1 MGEWST
7 RARTKP
13 CSPRVPRSART
24 RTSVASSE
32 RAPASSPRPAG
43 QPKTDEGHGAP
54 LKFARIH
61 FCFLTPSV
69 RGVNYKCSWGKLNA
83 TPRFTP
89 IYQQQVWRGRAG
101 IGGARR
107 RRQGQCMA
115 DGTEGRCGALLLGA
129 CRCLRAT
136 RTAGWRAGAEHVAL
150 GHCGCRKREAP
161 GWRVAW
167 SRCKGDPICASMPLC
182 VQHRLP
188 GALLW
193 VLRGGGL
200 CLVAGSTRL
209 VCGTERQEEASG
221 RGRASCW
228 RQGVVDGRALGYV
241 AFSVCRMFSQ
251 CFTLLAAAAAPISSK
266 QAVCCASTSACAPRP
281 A

>member
-1 MGEWST
+1 
-7 RARTKP
+7 
-13 CSPRVPRSART
+13 
-24 RTSVASSE
+24 
-32 RAPASSPRPAG
+32 
-43 QPKTDEGHGAP
+43 
-54 LKFARIH
+54 
-61 FCFLTPSV
+61 
-69 RGVNYKCSWGKLNA
+69 
-83 TPRFTP
+83 
-89 IYQQQVWRGRAG
+89 
-101 IGGARR
+101 
-107 RRQGQCMA
+107 MA

-221 RGRASCW
+221 RGIASCW